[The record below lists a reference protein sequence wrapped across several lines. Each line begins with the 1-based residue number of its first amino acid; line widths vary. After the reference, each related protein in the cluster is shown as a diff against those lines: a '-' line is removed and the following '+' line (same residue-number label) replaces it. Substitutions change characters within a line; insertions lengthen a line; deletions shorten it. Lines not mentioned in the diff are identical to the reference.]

1 MFKKI
6 LILTYLAVLLLGTAL
21 FFIGFNGEKTN
32 LEQNGSLDQGF
43 KLLEIEH
50 FEIEPIYDKVVYFI
64 IDALRIDYLNIET
77 KNPNSLIHNQFK
89 YLNEL
94 MRSDELKNHIRFYNF
109 KADFPTLTTF
119 KIKSLMSGENPG
131 LFELTSSLRPNNNT
145 ESSTIL
151 KNLFL
156 KNKKF
161 VIIGDDTW
169 DLLYNELIHYNY
181 KFESLNIRDF
191 DSLDNYIEDKIHLF
205 LNHTN
210 IHYEKYNDWKFMVN
224 HFIGVDHIGHYSGVY
239 NDAMKNKLSQMD
251 QTAVKTLQLLLK
263 INNQNDH
270 LTPKE
275 FTKQV
280 INSIKTNNK
289 SEKILFLLFGDH
301 GQNENGGHGGSCI
314 TETSAGFF
322 AFSTIPFIASM
333 EKIPEWDFPVN
344 NKTSEQVSLNERI
357 KNIKVLNQI
366 DTVPIISSSL
376 GIPIPENNLGI
387 FREDFKIHLEN
398 GTEYDHHQQFL
409 QEINYAKIMHNNAL
423 QIFNRFLHS
432 LGILAGLRDHHIKSK
447 YDQFYKSYQLLKD
460 ADLFRIQNYRED
472 SPPNNY
478 ETLISICK
486 KHYQLS
492 YEFALLIQ
500 NRLFKDKSK
509 FDWLS
514 LTQGILIIFSLFIFV
529 SVIAIPG
536 FNLSMSRFMFN
547 QKKAF
552 LSSSSEPN
560 EPSPKQLSIY
570 NALQLKSG
578 QLFTIYLIIILL
590 SSIFNLIGLYLS
602 SQNFL
607 FTKDFI
613 YYCNF
618 STFTIITL
626 IMMHIMIRYR
636 YEIYSFYSSIF
647 KFSLN
652 NKELRWNFYWCIM
665 TLMCL
670 VHFCSYSASFARNEG
685 KIVKFLLI
693 SYQIILLFSGS
704 KNNLRQML
712 LPLIQLILIRFTF
725 IFDYQVHQILNFGLF
740 NIQLL
745 FNSKIIILLTLLL
758 YLLLLLIVYK
768 NTLNRWN
775 IFIMGIAPVFVWF
788 EWINNNTIVRILA
801 LIELTKTIYNSL
813 AKRFRLRPFK
823 ESDKNVVETKNTA
836 DYRSI
841 INQWLNQHLMLLF
854 LLKKELIVPYSISSI
869 IQLISIENLRL
880 DGRNHHNSKENNN
893 NNNRLSS
900 IPIKSIENI
909 ILLYLLSLNNF
920 FNLGNKLK
928 LETIPEY
935 VGLIGLNSFHLII
948 SQLLVIYFLT
958 SHLFSLSIVLKLP
971 SLGLRNPRI
980 WMIGIILSKYLFTM
994 LGTIILRENIMIW
1007 QILLPK
1013 LIYELFFCISFSIY
1027 FLF

>member
-447 YDQFYKSYQLLKD
+447 YDQFYKSYQLLKH

-570 NALQLKSG
+570 NALQLKS
-578 QLFTIYLIIILL
+578 
-590 SSIFNLIGLYLS
+590 
-602 SQNFL
+602 
-607 FTKDFI
+607 
-613 YYCNF
+613 
-618 STFTIITL
+618 
-626 IMMHIMIRYR
+626 
-636 YEIYSFYSSIF
+636 
-647 KFSLN
+647 
-652 NKELRWNFYWCIM
+652 
-665 TLMCL
+665 
-670 VHFCSYSASFARNEG
+670 
-685 KIVKFLLI
+685 
-693 SYQIILLFSGS
+693 
-704 KNNLRQML
+704 
-712 LPLIQLILIRFTF
+712 
-725 IFDYQVHQILNFGLF
+725 
-740 NIQLL
+740 
-745 FNSKIIILLTLLL
+745 
-758 YLLLLLIVYK
+758 VYK

-893 NNNRLSS
+893 NNRLSS

-920 FNLGNKLK
+920 FNLA
-928 LETIPEY
+928 
-935 VGLIGLNSFHLII
+935 SF
-948 SQLLVIYFLT
+948 
-958 SHLFSLSIVLKLP
+958 
-971 SLGLRNPRI
+971 
-980 WMIGIILSKYLFTM
+980 IGIKESKDLDDRDNIIKILVYNVGNNNIKGEYNDLADFTAKVN
-994 LGTIILRENIMIW
+994 L
-1007 QILLPK
+1007 
-1013 LIYELFFCISFSIY
+1013 
-1027 FLF
+1027 